1 VSDDQEDLHRLVQE
15 SLQSIDR
22 HIGSVEQLPIERAY
36 KKELSSILSGIRNAL
51 AAAQPILAHLSQVQN
66 LVIRPV
72 QVGVDRAFKASNRWG
87 VIGLQVSVFSLVLS
101 TALSLYP
108 YLFSAPNAAHR
119 GSAVTESCMT
129 PRVDHIL
136 KNVDIRDDGTY
147 LAGSCLQHVIA
158 SVGGIDVPVTALSDA
173 LVQINPAHARIR
185 LEGPEIIRVQNYSHT
200 VYKGAIRYV
209 RTRPDPEFPK
219 RVTILADSTEVS
231 GSEISFP
238 NDLPVAKIITTAELD
253 WTLGGEPEYFG
264 EKREVTDERVSTF
277 TLPTSLKV
285 SKSARYFAVV
295 DAVGIGPNRRDTTD
309 NEWLAP
315 TSFTFNSASYDLA
328 EYWPYWDDSHAAFY
342 TARFVIPLSTPP
354 SIGTKN
360 TFSFRSGRYASED
373 RSLHLDNLV
382 IERLSIAVVNHD

>member
-1 VSDDQEDLHRLVQE
+1 VSDDQEDLHRLVQA

-36 KKELSSILSGIRNAL
+36 KKELSSILSGIRSAL

-72 QVGVDRAFKASNRWG
+72 QVGVDRAFKESNRWG
-87 VIGLQVSVFSLVLS
+87 VIGLQVSIFSLALS
-101 TALSLYP
+101 TALAVYP
-108 YLFSAPNAAHR
+108 YLFSAPEAANR
-119 GSAVTESCMT
+119 DSAMTATCMT

-147 LAGSCLQHVIA
+147 LAGRCLQHVIA
-158 SVGGIDVPVTALSDA
+158 TVGGIDVPVTALSDA
-173 LVQINPAHARIR
+173 LIQINPAHARIR

-200 VYKGAIRYV
+200 IYEGAIRYV
-209 RTRPDPEFPK
+209 LTRPDPEFPNRLK
-219 RVTILADSTEVS
+219 ILTDSTEAS

-253 WTLGGEPEYFG
+253 WTLGGDPEYFG
-264 EKREVTDERVSTF
+264 EQNEVTDERESTF
-277 TLPTSLKV
+277 NLPTSLKV

-295 DAVGIGPNRRDTTD
+295 DAVGIGPDRGGTTARK
-309 NEWLAP
+309 WQAH

-328 EYWPYWDDSHAAFY
+328 EYWPYWDYARATRY

-354 SIGTKN
+354 SIGSKN
-360 TFSFRSGRYASED
+360 IFSFRSGRYAAED
-373 RSLHLDNLV
+373 GSRHTDNLL